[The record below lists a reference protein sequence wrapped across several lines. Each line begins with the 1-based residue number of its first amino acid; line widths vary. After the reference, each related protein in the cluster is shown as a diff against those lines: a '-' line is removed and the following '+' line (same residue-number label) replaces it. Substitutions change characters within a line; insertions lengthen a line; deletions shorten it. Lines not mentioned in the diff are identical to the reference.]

1 MTEIVKYTISDAKIF
16 ETEGQV
22 EAYVNTMGVRDH
34 DGDIIDP
41 EAFNASIKA
50 NLPIPVLSGHDQK
63 QIVGKVVFARAEEL
77 EAPEHR
83 LLARIQMNMDT
94 QIGREAF
101 SNIAGDFVR
110 EWSVGFN
117 IPGPAAGDY
126 EKLGKETIRRIKNL
140 DWVEVS
146 SVIRGASPAT
156 MTIAAKSESNPDEI
170 EEVGDV
176 ITEIIEIT
184 ETSEPSPDD
193 TEETAAATDEQSAA
207 DALTRIALLR
217 TRLRLKEKL
226 TA

>member
-117 IPGPAAGDY
+117 IPGPDAVDY

-156 MTIAAKSESNPDEI
+156 MTIAAKSDNPDEI
-170 EEVGDV
+170 EEVED
-176 ITEIIEIT
+176 ITTETIEIT
-184 ETSEPSPDD
+184 ETSESSPDD
-193 TEETAAATDEQSAA
+193 TEETAAATGEQSAA

>member
-1 MTEIVKYTISDAKIF
+1 MTEFVKYTISDAKIF

-117 IPGPAAGDY
+117 IPGPDAVDY

-156 MTIAAKSESNPDEI
+156 MTIAAKSDNPDEI
-170 EEVGDV
+170 EEVEDV
-176 ITEIIEIT
+176 ITETIEIT
-184 ETSEPSPDD
+184 ETSESSPDD
-193 TEETAAATDEQSAA
+193 TEEAAAATGEQSAA

-226 TA
+226 IA

>member
-77 EAPEHR
+77 ESPEHR

-117 IPGPAAGDY
+117 IPGPDAVDY

-156 MTIAAKSESNPDEI
+156 MTIAAKSDNPDEI
-170 EEVGDV
+170 EEVEDV
-176 ITEIIEIT
+176 ITETIEIT
-184 ETSEPSPDD
+184 ETSESSPDD
-193 TEETAAATDEQSAA
+193 TEETAAATGEQSAA

-226 TA
+226 IA

>member
-117 IPGPAAGDY
+117 IPGPDAVDY

-156 MTIAAKSESNPDEI
+156 MTIAAKSDNPDEI
-170 EEVGDV
+170 EEVED
-176 ITEIIEIT
+176 ITTETIEIT
-184 ETSEPSPDD
+184 ETSESSPDD
-193 TEETAAATDEQSAA
+193 TEEAAAATGEQSAA

-226 TA
+226 IA

>member
-1 MTEIVKYTISDAKIF
+1 MTEIVKYTISDAKIIG
-16 ETEGQV
+16 TEGQV

-117 IPGPAAGDY
+117 IPGPDAVDY

-156 MTIAAKSESNPDEI
+156 MTIAAKSDNPDEI
-170 EEVGDV
+170 EEVED
-176 ITEIIEIT
+176 ITTETIEIT
-184 ETSEPSPDD
+184 ETSESSPDD
-193 TEETAAATDEQSAA
+193 TEETAAATGEQSAA

-226 TA
+226 IA

>member
-117 IPGPAAGDY
+117 IPGPDAVDY

-146 SVIRGASPAT
+146 SVVRGASPAT
-156 MTIAAKSESNPDEI
+156 MTIAAKSDNPDEI
-170 EEVGDV
+170 EEVDD
-176 ITEIIEIT
+176 ITTEIIEIT
-184 ETSEPSPDD
+184 ETSESSPDD
-193 TEETAAATDEQSAA
+193 TEETAAATGEQSAA

>member
-1 MTEIVKYTISDAKIF
+1 MTEFVKYNISDAKIF

-117 IPGPAAGDY
+117 IPGPDAVDY

-156 MTIAAKSESNPDEI
+156 MTIAAKSDNPDEI
-170 EEVGDV
+170 EEVEDV
-176 ITEIIEIT
+176 ITETIEIT
-184 ETSEPSPDD
+184 ETSESSPDD
-193 TEETAAATDEQSAA
+193 TEETAAATGEQSAA
-207 DALTRIALLR
+207 DAITRIALLR

>member
-1 MTEIVKYTISDAKIF
+1 MTEIVKYNISDAKIF

-94 QIGREAF
+94 QIGREAY

-117 IPGPAAGDY
+117 IPGPDAVDY

-156 MTIAAKSESNPDEI
+156 MTIAAKSDNPDEI
-170 EEVGDV
+170 EEVEDV
-176 ITEIIEIT
+176 ITETIEIT
-184 ETSEPSPDD
+184 ETSESSPDD
-193 TEETAAATDEQSAA
+193 TEETAAATGEQSAA
-207 DALTRIALLR
+207 DAITRIALLR

-226 TA
+226 IA